1 METLIEGCSV
11 VAYSG
16 HLMVLPTLLRLVRK
30 SSWYFLALVLYLNEA
45 FDFFLTDPFCHP
57 M

>member
-16 HLMVLPTLLRLVRK
+16 HLMVLSTLPRLVRK
-30 SSWYFLALVLYLNEA
+30 SSWYFLFMTQRNNIHH
-45 FDFFLTDPFCHP
+45 FLLSI
-57 M
+57 

>member
-30 SSWYFLALVLYLNEA
+30 SSWYFLALVLWLNKRLNLLFA
-45 FDFFLTDPFCHP
+45 DGLRHFV
-57 M
+57 

>member
-30 SSWYFLALVLYLNEA
+30 SSWYFLALVLWLNK
-45 FDFFLTDPFCHP
+45 
-57 M
+57 